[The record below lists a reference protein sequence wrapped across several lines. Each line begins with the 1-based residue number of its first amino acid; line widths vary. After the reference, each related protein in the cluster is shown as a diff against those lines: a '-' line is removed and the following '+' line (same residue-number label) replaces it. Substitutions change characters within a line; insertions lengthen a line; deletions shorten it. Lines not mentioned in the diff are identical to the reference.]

1 LQHTPKLP
9 NTKADARYQLH
20 PDDRVVLG
28 CRLHTGHDSDL
39 KGMTSRGT
47 GGHMERSTDELSN
60 ESEAEASLAPGVYI
74 AAIDVGSNAMRLG
87 IALRDDKGIPNI
99 ILRHREPVRLGHDA
113 FTSGTLSEATQNEA
127 IEAFRQFRRIL
138 DRHHV
143 GSLRATATSA
153 MRDSSNGAELIE
165 RIEQETGIRLELIS
179 GEEEARLVHL
189 SISTRV
195 DLDHHFSLLI
205 DIGGGSVEVT
215 LVDDAEIIASQSF
228 RIGTVRLLEILGS
241 GEDFNAL
248 LSEYLDGMRRK
259 LRAQIGKRRANLCIG
274 TGGNC
279 LSIGELGLQL
289 GLSESNSEISRKGL
303 RKMIRILGG
312 MSVEQRILEFGLR
325 PDRADV
331 ILPAA
336 MVLREI
342 MSVGKATSLRT
353 PEASLLDGILLDMVA
368 PERNLQHSRRI
379 SLLGWARSAKKKYQ
393 VDQSHAI
400 AVTRLALGL
409 FDQTAGLHGLGED
422 ERLLLEIAA
431 RVHEIGMYVRVGRY
445 HRHAAYLVNA
455 APLLGLSTEEK
466 SMLAETVHYQRKS
479 FPSVSHE
486 GFAALSDGAKDKVW
500 KMSAL
505 LRLAIALN
513 KDRRDRVQSIA
524 VEYDDKSLTLH
535 LEGRGDL
542 LLERWAVLQ
551 VADYI
556 KAALDR
562 KLIIDLNLPAAKSE
576 VPA

>member
-1 LQHTPKLP
+1 MEP
-9 NTKADARYQLH
+9 
-20 PDDRVVLG
+20 
-28 CRLHTGHDSDL
+28 
-39 KGMTSRGT
+39 SRNG
-47 GGHMERSTDELSN
+47 LSG
-60 ESEAEASLAPGVYI
+60 ESEVEDPHAPGVYI

-87 IALRDDKGIPNI
+87 IALRDANGLPNI

-113 FTSGTLSEATQNEA
+113 FTTGTLSEATQIEA

-153 MRDSSNGAELIE
+153 MRDSSNGAELAR
-165 RIEQETGIRLELIS
+165 RILEETGIRLELIS

-215 LVDDAEIIASQSF
+215 LVDDTEIIASQSF

-241 GEDFNAL
+241 GDDFNAL

-259 LRAQIGKRRANLCIG
+259 LRAQIGRRRVNLCIG

-289 GLSESNSEISRKGL
+289 GLSGSNTEISRKML
-303 RKMIRILGG
+303 RRMIHILGG
-312 MSVEQRILEFGLR
+312 MSVQERILELGLR

-342 MSVGKATSLRT
+342 MSVGKAAMLRT
-353 PEASLLDGILLDMVA
+353 PEASLLDGILLDMLA

-400 AVTRLALGL
+400 AVTRLALSL
-409 FDQTAGLHGLGED
+409 FDQTSGLHGLGED

-445 HRHAAYLVNA
+445 HRHGAYLVGA
-455 APLLGLSTEEK
+455 APLLGLSAEEK
-466 SMLAETVHYQRKS
+466 SILAETVHYQRKS
-479 FPSVSHE
+479 FPSDSHE
-486 GFAALSDGAKDKVW
+486 GFAGLSDTARAKVW

-513 KDRRDRVQSIA
+513 KDRRDRVQRVA
-524 VEYDDKSLTLH
+524 VESDDTSITLH
-535 LEGRGDL
+535 LEGKGDL

-556 KAALDR
+556 KAAFDHNLF
-562 KLIIDLNLPAAKSE
+562 IDLNLPAAKS
-576 VPA
+576 VAPL